1 MSKKKLLTVLAGLAS
16 LCLGV
21 NAAELN
27 AYSVMPEKYASR
39 IFAEF
44 TKDTGIKV
52 NFLRFSTGE
61 ALARLTAEK
70 GNPQVDIMMGGP
82 ADMYA
87 AASKE
92 GIFEA
97 YRPADSD
104 AIDASLRDPNNYW
117 TGIGVI
123 PLCFLTNTK
132 FLKKN
137 NMEPPKKWAD
147 LLDPRYKKNLQMAD
161 ARTSGTATERI
172 FSLVKIMGEDE
183 AFKFQKQLNGNIQ
196 MYTKSG
202 AGGAMPIATG
212 QCASGIFYI
221 VDALDIQ
228 QQGYPV
234 VITYPEDGVSYGIE
248 ATGVI
253 KGGKNNAEA
262 KKFVDWAASKKFAE
276 FIVANKINYVPT
288 RNDVKTD
295 QSHSRSHQDQ
305 DDSDR
310 RHLEGRK
317 AQGIHPALDQRSHQ
331 VKLRLTRTPSSKVFN
346 GGARRQYLFFHRHS
360 EADICSASLFSFFFE
375 PL

>member
-1 MSKKKLLTVLAGLAS
+1 MSKKLSALLAGLVVLTAS
-16 LCLGV
+16 A

-27 AYSVMPEKYASR
+27 AYTIMPEKYASQ
-39 IFAEF
+39 IFAQF

-70 GNPQVDIMMGGP
+70 GNPQVDVLLGGP

-87 AASKE
+87 AGVTE
-92 GIFEA
+92 GILEA
-97 YRPADSD
+97 YRPANSD
-104 AIDASLRDPNNYW
+104 AISSAYRDPNNYW
-117 TGIGVI
+117 TGIGLI

-132 FLKKN
+132 FLEKN
-137 NMEPPKKWAD
+137 KMQAPTKWAD
-147 LLDPRYKKNLQMAD
+147 LLDPRYKNNLQMAD

-172 FSLVKIMGEDE
+172 YSLVKVMGEDE
-183 AFKFQKQLNGNIQ
+183 AFKFQKAMNANVQ

-234 VITYPEDGVSYGIE
+234 TITYPEDGVSFGIE
-248 ATGVI
+248 ATGVV
-253 KGGKNNAEA
+253 KGGKNNDEA
-262 KKFVDWAASKKFAE
+262 KKFVDWATSKKFAE

-288 RNDVKTD
+288 RNDVKTSNPILD
-295 QSHSRSHQDQ
+295 LTKIKTISVDVTWKG
-305 DDSDR
+305 
-310 RHLEGRK
+310 EKRK
-317 AQGIHPALDQRSHQ
+317 EFTQRWINE
-331 VKLRLTRTPSSKVFN
+331 VIK
-346 GGARRQYLFFHRHS
+346 
-360 EADICSASLFSFFFE
+360 
-375 PL
+375 

>member
-1 MSKKKLLTVLAGLAS
+1 MSKKTVLSALVGLAT
-16 LCLGV
+16 LCMGV

-27 AYSVMPEKYASR
+27 AYTVMPEKYASR

-70 GNPQVDIMMGGP
+70 GNPQVDALLGGP

-87 AASKE
+87 AAKKE
-92 GIFEA
+92 GILEA

-104 AIDASLRDPNNYW
+104 AISADMRDPENYW
-117 TGIGVI
+117 TGVGVI

-137 NMEPPKKWAD
+137 NMEAPTKWAD
-147 LLDPRYKKNLQMAD
+147 LLDPRYKRNLQMAD

-183 AFKFQKQLNGNIQ
+183 AFQYQKKLNANIQ

-212 QCASGIFYI
+212 QCASGIFYV
-221 VDALDIQ
+221 VDAMDIQ

-248 ATGVI
+248 AAGVI

-262 KKFVDWAASKKFAE
+262 KKFVDWVASKKFAE

-288 RNDVKTD
+288 RNDVKTENPLLD
-295 QSHSRSHQDQ
+295 LSKINMVSTDVTWKG
-305 DDSDR
+305 
-310 RHLEGRK
+310 EKRK
-317 AQGIHPALDQRSHQ
+317 EYTQRWINE
-331 VKLRLTRTPSSKVFN
+331 VIK
-346 GGARRQYLFFHRHS
+346 
-360 EADICSASLFSFFFE
+360 
-375 PL
+375 

>member
-1 MSKKKLLTVLAGLAS
+1 MSKKLSALLAGLVVLTAS
-16 LCLGV
+16 A

-27 AYSVMPEKYASR
+27 AYTIMPEKYASQ
-39 IFAEF
+39 ISAQF

-70 GNPQVDIMMGGP
+70 GNPQVDVLLGGP

-87 AASKE
+87 AGVTE
-92 GIFEA
+92 GILEA

-104 AIDASLRDPNNYW
+104 AISSAYRDPNNYW
-117 TGIGVI
+117 TGIGLI

-132 FLKKN
+132 FLEKN
-137 NMEPPKKWAD
+137 KMQAPTKWAD
-147 LLDPRYKKNLQMAD
+147 LLDPRYKNNLQMAD

-228 QQGYPV
+228 QQGYSV

-295 QSHSRSHQDQ
+295 NPILDLTKIKMIPT
-305 DDSDR
+305 DVTWKG
-310 RHLEGRK
+310 EKRK
-317 AQGIHPALDQRSHQ
+317 EYTQRWINE
-331 VKLRLTRTPSSKVFN
+331 VIK
-346 GGARRQYLFFHRHS
+346 
-360 EADICSASLFSFFFE
+360 
-375 PL
+375 

>member
-1 MSKKKLLTVLAGLAS
+1 MSKKLSALLAGLVVLGLVVLTAS
-16 LCLGV
+16 A

-27 AYSVMPEKYASR
+27 AYTIMPEKYASQ
-39 IFAEF
+39 IFAQF

-70 GNPQVDIMMGGP
+70 GNPQVDVLLGGP

-87 AASKE
+87 AGVTE
-92 GIFEA
+92 GILEA
-97 YRPADSD
+97 YRPANSD
-104 AIDASLRDPNNYW
+104 AISSAYRDPNNYW
-117 TGIGVI
+117 TGIGLI

-132 FLKKN
+132 FLEKN
-137 NMEPPKKWAD
+137 KMQAPTKWAD
-147 LLDPRYKKNLQMAD
+147 LLDPRYKNNLQMAD

-172 FSLVKIMGEDE
+172 YSLVKVMGEDE
-183 AFKFQKQLNGNIQ
+183 AFKFQKAMNANVQ

-234 VITYPEDGVSYGIE
+234 TITYPEDGVSFGIE
-248 ATGVI
+248 ATGVV

-262 KKFVDWAASKKFAE
+262 KKFVDWATSKKFAE

-288 RNDVKTD
+288 RNDVKTSNPILD
-295 QSHSRSHQDQ
+295 LTKIKTISVDVTWKG
-305 DDSDR
+305 
-310 RHLEGRK
+310 EKRK
-317 AQGIHPALDQRSHQ
+317 EFTQRWINE
-331 VKLRLTRTPSSKVFN
+331 VIK
-346 GGARRQYLFFHRHS
+346 
-360 EADICSASLFSFFFE
+360 
-375 PL
+375 

>member
-1 MSKKKLLTVLAGLAS
+1 MSKKLSALLAGLVVLTAS
-16 LCLGV
+16 A

-27 AYSVMPEKYASR
+27 AYTIMPEKYASQ
-39 IFAEF
+39 IFAQF

-70 GNPQVDIMMGGP
+70 GNPQVDVLLGGP

-87 AASKE
+87 AGVTE
-92 GIFEA
+92 GILEA
-97 YRPADSD
+97 YRPANSD
-104 AIDASLRDPNNYW
+104 AISSAYRDPNNYW
-117 TGIGVI
+117 TGIGLI
-123 PLCFLTNTK
+123 PLCFLTNIK
-132 FLKKN
+132 FLEKN
-137 NMEPPKKWAD
+137 KMQAPTKWAD
-147 LLDPRYKKNLQMAD
+147 LLDPRYKNNLQMAD

-172 FSLVKIMGEDE
+172 YSLVKVMGEDE
-183 AFKFQKQLNGNIQ
+183 AFKFQKAMNANVQ

-234 VITYPEDGVSYGIE
+234 TITYPEDGVSFGIE
-248 ATGVI
+248 ATGVV

-262 KKFVDWAASKKFAE
+262 KKFVDWATSKKFAE

-288 RNDVKTD
+288 RNDVKTSNPILD
-295 QSHSRSHQDQ
+295 LTKIKTISVDVTWKG
-305 DDSDR
+305 
-310 RHLEGRK
+310 EKRK
-317 AQGIHPALDQRSHQ
+317 EFTQRWINE
-331 VKLRLTRTPSSKVFN
+331 VIK
-346 GGARRQYLFFHRHS
+346 
-360 EADICSASLFSFFFE
+360 
-375 PL
+375 

>member
-1 MSKKKLLTVLAGLAS
+1 MSKKLSALLAGLVVLTAS
-16 LCLGV
+16 A

-27 AYSVMPEKYASR
+27 AYTIMPEKYASQ
-39 IFAEF
+39 IFAQF

-70 GNPQVDIMMGGP
+70 GNPQVDVLLGGP

-87 AASKE
+87 AGVTE
-92 GIFEA
+92 GILEA
-97 YRPADSD
+97 YRPANSD
-104 AIDASLRDPNNYW
+104 AISSVYRDPDNYW
-117 TGIGVI
+117 TGIGLI

-132 FLKKN
+132 FLEKN
-137 NMEPPKKWAD
+137 KMQAPTKWAD
-147 LLDPRYKKNLQMAD
+147 LLDPRYKNNLQMAD

-172 FSLVKIMGEDE
+172 YSLVKVMGEDE
-183 AFKFQKQLNGNIQ
+183 AFKFQKAMNANVQ

-234 VITYPEDGVSYGIE
+234 TITYPEDGVSFGIE
-248 ATGVI
+248 ATGVV

-262 KKFVDWAASKKFAE
+262 KKFVDWATSKKFAE

-288 RNDVKTD
+288 RNDVKTSNPILD
-295 QSHSRSHQDQ
+295 LTKIKTISVDVTWKG
-305 DDSDR
+305 
-310 RHLEGRK
+310 EKRK
-317 AQGIHPALDQRSHQ
+317 EFTQRWINE
-331 VKLRLTRTPSSKVFN
+331 VIK
-346 GGARRQYLFFHRHS
+346 
-360 EADICSASLFSFFFE
+360 
-375 PL
+375 

>member
-1 MSKKKLLTVLAGLAS
+1 MSKKLSALLAGLVVLTAS
-16 LCLGV
+16 A

-27 AYSVMPEKYASR
+27 AYTIMPEKYASQ
-39 IFAEF
+39 IFAQF

-70 GNPQVDIMMGGP
+70 GNPQVDVLLGGP

-87 AASKE
+87 AGVTE
-92 GIFEA
+92 GILEA

-104 AIDASLRDPNNYW
+104 AISSAYRDPNNYW
-117 TGIGVI
+117 TGIGLI

-132 FLKKN
+132 FLEKN
-137 NMEPPKKWAD
+137 KMQAPTKWAD
-147 LLDPRYKKNLQMAD
+147 LLDPRYKNNLQMAD

-172 FSLVKIMGEDE
+172 YSLVKVMGEDE
-183 AFKFQKQLNGNIQ
+183 AFKFQKAMNANVQ

-234 VITYPEDGVSYGIE
+234 TITYPEDGVSFGIE
-248 ATGVI
+248 ATGVV

-262 KKFVDWAASKKFAE
+262 KKFVDWATSKKFAE

-288 RNDVKTD
+288 RNDVKTSNQILD
-295 QSHSRSHQDQ
+295 LTKIKTISVDVTWKG
-305 DDSDR
+305 
-310 RHLEGRK
+310 EKRK
-317 AQGIHPALDQRSHQ
+317 EFTQRWINE
-331 VKLRLTRTPSSKVFN
+331 VIK
-346 GGARRQYLFFHRHS
+346 
-360 EADICSASLFSFFFE
+360 
-375 PL
+375 

>member
-1 MSKKKLLTVLAGLAS
+1 MSKKLSALLAGLVVLTAS
-16 LCLGV
+16 A

-27 AYSVMPEKYASR
+27 AYTIMPEKYASQ
-39 IFAEF
+39 IFAQF

-70 GNPQVDIMMGGP
+70 GNPQVDVLLGGP

-87 AASKE
+87 AGVTE
-92 GIFEA
+92 GILEA

-104 AIDASLRDPNNYW
+104 AISSAYRDPNNYW
-117 TGIGVI
+117 TGIGLI

-132 FLKKN
+132 FLEKN
-137 NMEPPKKWAD
+137 KMQAPTKWAD
-147 LLDPRYKKNLQMAD
+147 LLDPRYKNNMQMAD

-172 FSLVKIMGEDE
+172 YSLVKVMGEDE
-183 AFKFQKQLNGNIQ
+183 AFKFQKAMNANVQ

-234 VITYPEDGVSYGIE
+234 TITYPEDGVSFGIE
-248 ATGVI
+248 ATGVV

-262 KKFVDWAASKKFAE
+262 KKFVDWVTSKKFAE

-288 RNDVKTD
+288 RNDVKTSNPILD
-295 QSHSRSHQDQ
+295 LTKIKTISVDVTWKG
-305 DDSDR
+305 
-310 RHLEGRK
+310 EKRK
-317 AQGIHPALDQRSHQ
+317 EFTQRWINE
-331 VKLRLTRTPSSKVFN
+331 VIK
-346 GGARRQYLFFHRHS
+346 
-360 EADICSASLFSFFFE
+360 
-375 PL
+375 

>member
-1 MSKKKLLTVLAGLAS
+1 MSKKLSALLAGLVVLTAS
-16 LCLGV
+16 A

-27 AYSVMPEKYASR
+27 AYTIMPEKYASQ
-39 IFAEF
+39 IFAQF

-70 GNPQVDIMMGGP
+70 GNPQVDVLLGGP

-87 AASKE
+87 AGVTE
-92 GIFEA
+92 GILEA

-104 AIDASLRDPNNYW
+104 AISSAYRDPNNYW
-117 TGIGVI
+117 TGIGLI

-132 FLKKN
+132 FLEKN
-137 NMEPPKKWAD
+137 KMQAPTKWAD
-147 LLDPRYKKNLQMAD
+147 LLDPRYKNNLQMAD

-172 FSLVKIMGEDE
+172 YSLVKVMGEDE
-183 AFKFQKQLNGNIQ
+183 AFKFQKAMNANVQ

-234 VITYPEDGVSYGIE
+234 TITYPEDGVSFGIE
-248 ATGVI
+248 ATGVV

-262 KKFVDWAASKKFAE
+262 KKFVDWATSKKFAE

-288 RNDVKTD
+288 RNDVKTSNPILD
-295 QSHSRSHQDQ
+295 LTKIKTISVDVRWKG
-305 DDSDR
+305 
-310 RHLEGRK
+310 EKRK
-317 AQGIHPALDQRSHQ
+317 EFTQRWINE
-331 VKLRLTRTPSSKVFN
+331 VIK
-346 GGARRQYLFFHRHS
+346 
-360 EADICSASLFSFFFE
+360 
-375 PL
+375 

>member
-1 MSKKKLLTVLAGLAS
+1 MSKKLSALLAGLVVLTAS
-16 LCLGV
+16 A

-27 AYSVMPEKYASR
+27 AYTIMPEKYASQ
-39 IFAEF
+39 IFAQF

-70 GNPQVDIMMGGP
+70 GNPQVDVLLGGP

-87 AASKE
+87 AGVTE
-92 GIFEA
+92 GILEA

-104 AIDASLRDPNNYW
+104 AISSAYRDPNNYW
-117 TGIGVI
+117 TGIGLI

-132 FLKKN
+132 FLEKN
-137 NMEPPKKWAD
+137 KMQAPTKWAD
-147 LLDPRYKKNLQMAD
+147 LLDPRYKNNLQMAD

-172 FSLVKIMGEDE
+172 YSLVKVMGEDE
-183 AFKFQKQLNGNIQ
+183 AFKFQKAMNANVQ

-234 VITYPEDGVSYGIE
+234 TITYPEDGVSFGIE
-248 ATGVI
+248 ATGVV

-262 KKFVDWAASKKFAE
+262 KKFVDWATSKKFAE

-288 RNDVKTD
+288 RNDVKTNNPILD
-295 QSHSRSHQDQ
+295 LTKIKTISVDVTWKG
-305 DDSDR
+305 
-310 RHLEGRK
+310 EKRK
-317 AQGIHPALDQRSHQ
+317 EFTQRWINE
-331 VKLRLTRTPSSKVFN
+331 VIK
-346 GGARRQYLFFHRHS
+346 
-360 EADICSASLFSFFFE
+360 
-375 PL
+375 

>member
-1 MSKKKLLTVLAGLAS
+1 MSKKLSALLAGLVVLTAS
-16 LCLGV
+16 A

-27 AYSVMPEKYASR
+27 AYTIMPEKYASQ
-39 IFAEF
+39 IFAQF

-70 GNPQVDIMMGGP
+70 GNPQVDVLLGGP

-87 AASKE
+87 AGVTE
-92 GIFEA
+92 GILEA

-104 AIDASLRDPNNYW
+104 AISSAYRDPNNYW
-117 TGIGVI
+117 TGIGLI

-132 FLKKN
+132 FLEKN
-137 NMEPPKKWAD
+137 KMQAPTKWAD
-147 LLDPRYKKNLQMAD
+147 LLDPRYKNNLQMAD

-172 FSLVKIMGEDE
+172 YSLVKVMGEDE
-183 AFKFQKQLNGNIQ
+183 AFKFQKAMNANVQ

-234 VITYPEDGVSYGIE
+234 TITYPEDGVSFGIE
-248 ATGVI
+248 ATGVV

-262 KKFVDWAASKKFAE
+262 KKFVDWAVSKKFAE

-288 RNDVKTD
+288 RNDVKTSNPILD
-295 QSHSRSHQDQ
+295 LTKIKTISVDVTWKG
-305 DDSDR
+305 
-310 RHLEGRK
+310 EKRK
-317 AQGIHPALDQRSHQ
+317 EFTQRWINE
-331 VKLRLTRTPSSKVFN
+331 VIK
-346 GGARRQYLFFHRHS
+346 
-360 EADICSASLFSFFFE
+360 
-375 PL
+375 

>member
-1 MSKKKLLTVLAGLAS
+1 MSKKLSALLAGLVVLTAS
-16 LCLGV
+16 A

-27 AYSVMPEKYASR
+27 AYTIMPEKYASQ
-39 IFAEF
+39 IFAQF

-70 GNPQVDIMMGGP
+70 GNPQVDVLLGGP

-87 AASKE
+87 AGVTE
-92 GIFEA
+92 GILEA
-97 YRPADSD
+97 YRPANSD
-104 AIDASLRDPNNYW
+104 AISSAYRDPNNYW
-117 TGIGVI
+117 TGIGLI

-132 FLKKN
+132 FLEKN
-137 NMEPPKKWAD
+137 KMQAPTKWAD
-147 LLDPRYKKNLQMAD
+147 LLDPRYKNNLQMAD

-172 FSLVKIMGEDE
+172 YSLVKVMGEDE
-183 AFKFQKQLNGNIQ
+183 AFKFQKAMNANVQ

-234 VITYPEDGVSYGIE
+234 TITYPEDGVSFGIE
-248 ATGVI
+248 ATGVV
-253 KGGKNNAEA
+253 KGGKNNVEA
-262 KKFVDWAASKKFAE
+262 KKFVDWATSKKFAE

-288 RNDVKTD
+288 RNDVKTSNPILD
-295 QSHSRSHQDQ
+295 LTKIKTISVDVTWKG
-305 DDSDR
+305 
-310 RHLEGRK
+310 EKRK
-317 AQGIHPALDQRSHQ
+317 EFTQRWINE
-331 VKLRLTRTPSSKVFN
+331 VIK
-346 GGARRQYLFFHRHS
+346 
-360 EADICSASLFSFFFE
+360 
-375 PL
+375 

>member
-1 MSKKKLLTVLAGLAS
+1 MSKKLSALLAGLVVLTAS
-16 LCLGV
+16 A

-27 AYSVMPEKYASR
+27 AYTIMPEKYASQ
-39 IFAEF
+39 IFAQF

-70 GNPQVDIMMGGP
+70 GNPQVDVLLGGP

-87 AASKE
+87 AGVTE
-92 GIFEA
+92 GILEA

-104 AIDASLRDPNNYW
+104 AISSAYRDPNNYW
-117 TGIGVI
+117 TGIGLI

-132 FLKKN
+132 FLEKN
-137 NMEPPKKWAD
+137 KMQAPTKWVD
-147 LLDPRYKKNLQMAD
+147 LLDPRYKNNLQMAD

-172 FSLVKIMGEDE
+172 YSLVKVMGEDE
-183 AFKFQKQLNGNIQ
+183 AFKFQKAMNANVQ

-234 VITYPEDGVSYGIE
+234 TITYPEDGVSFGIE
-248 ATGVI
+248 ATGVV

-262 KKFVDWAASKKFAE
+262 KKFVDWVTSKKFAE

-288 RNDVKTD
+288 RNDVKTSNPILD
-295 QSHSRSHQDQ
+295 LTKIKTISVDVTWKG
-305 DDSDR
+305 
-310 RHLEGRK
+310 EKRK
-317 AQGIHPALDQRSHQ
+317 EFTQRWINE
-331 VKLRLTRTPSSKVFN
+331 VIK
-346 GGARRQYLFFHRHS
+346 
-360 EADICSASLFSFFFE
+360 
-375 PL
+375 

>member
-1 MSKKKLLTVLAGLAS
+1 MSKKLSALLAGLVVLTAS
-16 LCLGV
+16 A

-27 AYSVMPEKYASR
+27 AYTIMPEKYASQ
-39 IFAEF
+39 IFAQF

-70 GNPQVDIMMGGP
+70 GNPQVDVLLGGP

-87 AASKE
+87 AGVTE
-92 GIFEA
+92 GILEA
-97 YRPADSD
+97 YRPANSD
-104 AIDASLRDPNNYW
+104 AISSAYRDPNNYW
-117 TGIGVI
+117 TGIGLI

-132 FLKKN
+132 FLEKN
-137 NMEPPKKWAD
+137 KMQAPTKWAD
-147 LLDPRYKKNLQMAD
+147 LLDPRYKNNLQMAD

-172 FSLVKIMGEDE
+172 YSLVKVMGEDE
-183 AFKFQKQLNGNIQ
+183 AFKFQKAMNANVQ

-234 VITYPEDGVSYGIE
+234 TITYPEDGVSFGIE
-248 ATGVI
+248 ATGVV

-262 KKFVDWAASKKFAE
+262 KKFVDWVTSKKFAE

-288 RNDVKTD
+288 RNDVKTSNPILD
-295 QSHSRSHQDQ
+295 LTKIKTISVDVTWKG
-305 DDSDR
+305 
-310 RHLEGRK
+310 EKRK
-317 AQGIHPALDQRSHQ
+317 EFTQRWINE
-331 VKLRLTRTPSSKVFN
+331 VIK
-346 GGARRQYLFFHRHS
+346 
-360 EADICSASLFSFFFE
+360 
-375 PL
+375 

>member
-1 MSKKKLLTVLAGLAS
+1 MLTAS
-16 LCLGV
+16 A

-27 AYSVMPEKYASR
+27 AYTIMPEKYASQ
-39 IFAEF
+39 IFAQF

-70 GNPQVDIMMGGP
+70 GNPQVDVLLGGP

-87 AASKE
+87 AGVTE
-92 GIFEA
+92 GILEA
-97 YRPADSD
+97 YRPANSD
-104 AIDASLRDPNNYW
+104 AISSAYRDPNNYW
-117 TGIGVI
+117 TGIGLI

-132 FLKKN
+132 FLEKN
-137 NMEPPKKWAD
+137 KMQAPTKRAD
-147 LLDPRYKKNLQMAD
+147 LLDPRYKNNLQMAD

-172 FSLVKIMGEDE
+172 YSLVKVMGEDE
-183 AFKFQKQLNGNIQ
+183 AFKFQKAMNANVQ

-234 VITYPEDGVSYGIE
+234 TITYPEDGVSFGIE
-248 ATGVI
+248 ATGVV

-262 KKFVDWAASKKFAE
+262 KKFVDWATSKKFAE

-288 RNDVKTD
+288 RNDVKTSNPILD
-295 QSHSRSHQDQ
+295 LTKIKTISVDVTWKG
-305 DDSDR
+305 
-310 RHLEGRK
+310 EKRK
-317 AQGIHPALDQRSHQ
+317 EFTQRWINE
-331 VKLRLTRTPSSKVFN
+331 VIK
-346 GGARRQYLFFHRHS
+346 
-360 EADICSASLFSFFFE
+360 
-375 PL
+375 

>member
-1 MSKKKLLTVLAGLAS
+1 MSKKLSALLAGLVVLTAS
-16 LCLGV
+16 A

-27 AYSVMPEKYASR
+27 AYTIMPEKYASQ
-39 IFAEF
+39 IFAQF
-44 TKDTGIKV
+44 TKDTGIKA

-70 GNPQVDIMMGGP
+70 GNPQVDVLLGGP

-87 AASKE
+87 AGVTE
-92 GIFEA
+92 GILEA

-104 AIDASLRDPNNYW
+104 AISSAYRDPNNYW
-117 TGIGVI
+117 TGIGLI

-132 FLKKN
+132 FLEKN
-137 NMEPPKKWAD
+137 KMQAPTKWAD
-147 LLDPRYKKNLQMAD
+147 LLDPRYKNNLQMAD

-172 FSLVKIMGEDE
+172 YSLVKVMGEDE
-183 AFKFQKQLNGNIQ
+183 AFKFQKAMNANVQ

-234 VITYPEDGVSYGIE
+234 TITYPEDGVSFGIE
-248 ATGVI
+248 ATGVV

-262 KKFVDWAASKKFAE
+262 KKFVDWATSKKFAE

-288 RNDVKTD
+288 RNDVKTSNPILD
-295 QSHSRSHQDQ
+295 LTKIKTISVDVTWKG
-305 DDSDR
+305 
-310 RHLEGRK
+310 EKRK
-317 AQGIHPALDQRSHQ
+317 EFTQRWINE
-331 VKLRLTRTPSSKVFN
+331 VIK
-346 GGARRQYLFFHRHS
+346 
-360 EADICSASLFSFFFE
+360 
-375 PL
+375 

>member
-1 MSKKKLLTVLAGLAS
+1 MSKKLSALLAGLVVLTAS
-16 LCLGV
+16 A

-27 AYSVMPEKYASR
+27 AYTIMPEKYASQ
-39 IFAEF
+39 IFAQF

-70 GNPQVDIMMGGP
+70 GNPQVDVLLGGP

-87 AASKE
+87 AGVTE
-92 GIFEA
+92 GILA
-97 YRPADSD
+97 ADSD
-104 AIDASLRDPNNYW
+104 AISSAYRDPNNYW
-117 TGIGVI
+117 TGIGLI

-132 FLKKN
+132 FLEKN
-137 NMEPPKKWAD
+137 KMQAPTKWAD
-147 LLDPRYKKNLQMAD
+147 LLDPRYKNNLQMAD

-172 FSLVKIMGEDE
+172 YSLVKVMGEDE
-183 AFKFQKQLNGNIQ
+183 AFKFQKAMNANVQ

-234 VITYPEDGVSYGIE
+234 TITYPEDGVSFGIE
-248 ATGVI
+248 ATGVV

-262 KKFVDWAASKKFAE
+262 KKFVDWATSKKFAE

-288 RNDVKTD
+288 RNDVKTSNPILD
-295 QSHSRSHQDQ
+295 LTKIKTISVDVTWKG
-305 DDSDR
+305 
-310 RHLEGRK
+310 EKRK
-317 AQGIHPALDQRSHQ
+317 EFTQRWINE
-331 VKLRLTRTPSSKVFN
+331 VIK
-346 GGARRQYLFFHRHS
+346 
-360 EADICSASLFSFFFE
+360 
-375 PL
+375 

>member
-1 MSKKKLLTVLAGLAS
+1 MSKKLSVLLAGLVVLSATA
-16 LCLGV
+16 

-27 AYSVMPEKYASR
+27 AYTIMPEKYASQ

-70 GNPQVDIMMGGP
+70 GNPQVDVLLGGP

-87 AASKE
+87 AGVTE
-92 GIFEA
+92 GILEA
-97 YRPADSD
+97 YRPANSE
-104 AIDASLRDPNNYW
+104 AISSSYRDPNNYW
-117 TGIGVI
+117 TGIGLI

-132 FLKKN
+132 FLEKN
-137 NMEPPKKWAD
+137 KMQAPTKWAD
-147 LLDPRYKKNLQMAD
+147 LLDPRYKNNLQMAD

-172 FSLVKIMGEDE
+172 YSLVKVMGEDE
-183 AFKFQKQLNGNIQ
+183 AFKFQKAMNANVQ

-221 VDALDIQ
+221 VDVLDIQ

-234 VITYPEDGVSYGIE
+234 TITYPEDGVSFGIE
-248 ATGVI
+248 ATGVV

-262 KKFVDWAASKKFAE
+262 KKFVDWATSKKFAE

-288 RNDVKTD
+288 RNDVKTSNPILD
-295 QSHSRSHQDQ
+295 LTKIKTISVDVTWKG
-305 DDSDR
+305 
-310 RHLEGRK
+310 EKRK
-317 AQGIHPALDQRSHQ
+317 EFTQRWINE
-331 VKLRLTRTPSSKVFN
+331 VIK
-346 GGARRQYLFFHRHS
+346 
-360 EADICSASLFSFFFE
+360 
-375 PL
+375 

>member
-1 MSKKKLLTVLAGLAS
+1 MSKKLSALLAGLVVLTAS
-16 LCLGV
+16 A

-27 AYSVMPEKYASR
+27 AYTIMPEKYASQ
-39 IFAEF
+39 IFAQF

-70 GNPQVDIMMGGP
+70 GNPQVDVLLGGP

-87 AASKE
+87 ASVTE
-92 GIFEA
+92 GILEA

-104 AIDASLRDPNNYW
+104 AISSAYRDPNNYW
-117 TGIGVI
+117 TGIGLI

-132 FLKKN
+132 FLEKN
-137 NMEPPKKWAD
+137 KMQAPTKWAD
-147 LLDPRYKKNLQMAD
+147 LLDPRYKNNLQMAD

-172 FSLVKIMGEDE
+172 YSLVKVMGEDE
-183 AFKFQKQLNGNIQ
+183 AFKFQKAMNANVQ

-234 VITYPEDGVSYGIE
+234 TITYPEDGVSFGIE
-248 ATGVI
+248 ATGVV

-262 KKFVDWAASKKFAE
+262 KKFVDWATSKKFAE

-288 RNDVKTD
+288 RNDVKTSNPILD
-295 QSHSRSHQDQ
+295 LTKIKTISVDVTWKG
-305 DDSDR
+305 
-310 RHLEGRK
+310 EKRK
-317 AQGIHPALDQRSHQ
+317 EFTQRWINE
-331 VKLRLTRTPSSKVFN
+331 VIK
-346 GGARRQYLFFHRHS
+346 
-360 EADICSASLFSFFFE
+360 
-375 PL
+375 

>member
-1 MSKKKLLTVLAGLAS
+1 MSKKLSALLAGLVVLTAS
-16 LCLGV
+16 A

-27 AYSVMPEKYASR
+27 AYTIMPEKYASQ
-39 IFAEF
+39 ILAQF

-70 GNPQVDIMMGGP
+70 GNPQVDVLLGGP

-87 AASKE
+87 AGVTE
-92 GIFEA
+92 GILEA
-97 YRPADSD
+97 YRPANSD
-104 AIDASLRDPNNYW
+104 AISSAYRDPNNYW
-117 TGIGVI
+117 TGIGLI

-132 FLKKN
+132 FLEKN
-137 NMEPPKKWAD
+137 KMQAPTKWAD
-147 LLDPRYKKNLQMAD
+147 LLDPRYKNNLQMAD

-172 FSLVKIMGEDE
+172 YSLVKVMGEDE
-183 AFKFQKQLNGNIQ
+183 AFKFQKAMNANVQ

-234 VITYPEDGVSYGIE
+234 TITYPEDGVSFGIE
-248 ATGVI
+248 ATGVV

-262 KKFVDWAASKKFAE
+262 KKFVDWATSKKFAE

-288 RNDVKTD
+288 RNDVKTSNPILD
-295 QSHSRSHQDQ
+295 LTKIKTISVDVTWKG
-305 DDSDR
+305 
-310 RHLEGRK
+310 EKRK
-317 AQGIHPALDQRSHQ
+317 EFTQRWINE
-331 VKLRLTRTPSSKVFN
+331 VIK
-346 GGARRQYLFFHRHS
+346 
-360 EADICSASLFSFFFE
+360 
-375 PL
+375 

>member
-1 MSKKKLLTVLAGLAS
+1 MSKKLSALLAGLVVLTAS
-16 LCLGV
+16 A

-27 AYSVMPEKYASR
+27 AYTIMPEKYASQ
-39 IFAEF
+39 IFAQF

-70 GNPQVDIMMGGP
+70 GNPQVDVLLGGP

-87 AASKE
+87 AGVTE
-92 GIFEA
+92 GILEA
-97 YRPADSD
+97 YRPANSD
-104 AIDASLRDPNNYW
+104 AISSAYRDPNNYW
-117 TGIGVI
+117 TGIGLI

-132 FLKKN
+132 FLEKN
-137 NMEPPKKWAD
+137 KMQAPTKWTD
-147 LLDPRYKKNLQMAD
+147 LLDPRYKNNLQMAD

-172 FSLVKIMGEDE
+172 YSLVKVMGEDE
-183 AFKFQKQLNGNIQ
+183 AFKFQKAMNANVQ

-234 VITYPEDGVSYGIE
+234 TITYPEDGVSFGIE
-248 ATGVI
+248 ATGVV

-262 KKFVDWAASKKFAE
+262 KKFVDWVTSKKFAE

-288 RNDVKTD
+288 RNDVKTSNPILD
-295 QSHSRSHQDQ
+295 LTKIKTISVDVTWKG
-305 DDSDR
+305 
-310 RHLEGRK
+310 EKRK
-317 AQGIHPALDQRSHQ
+317 EFTQRWINE
-331 VKLRLTRTPSSKVFN
+331 VIK
-346 GGARRQYLFFHRHS
+346 
-360 EADICSASLFSFFFE
+360 
-375 PL
+375 

>member
-1 MSKKKLLTVLAGLAS
+1 MSKKFSALLAGLVVLTAS
-16 LCLGV
+16 A

-27 AYSVMPEKYASR
+27 AYTIMPEKYASQ
-39 IFAEF
+39 IFAQF

-70 GNPQVDIMMGGP
+70 GNPQVDVLLGGP

-87 AASKE
+87 AGVTE
-92 GIFEA
+92 GILEA

-104 AIDASLRDPNNYW
+104 AISSAYRDPNNYW
-117 TGIGVI
+117 TGIGLI

-132 FLKKN
+132 FLEKN
-137 NMEPPKKWAD
+137 KMQAPTKWAD
-147 LLDPRYKKNLQMAD
+147 LLDPRYKNNLQMAD

-172 FSLVKIMGEDE
+172 YSLVKVMGEDE
-183 AFKFQKQLNGNIQ
+183 AFKFQKAMNANVQ

-234 VITYPEDGVSYGIE
+234 TITYPEDGVSFGIE
-248 ATGVI
+248 ATGVV

-262 KKFVDWAASKKFAE
+262 KKFVDWATSKKFAE

-288 RNDVKTD
+288 RNDVKTSNPILD
-295 QSHSRSHQDQ
+295 LTKIKTISVDVTWKG
-305 DDSDR
+305 
-310 RHLEGRK
+310 EKRK
-317 AQGIHPALDQRSHQ
+317 EFTQRWINE
-331 VKLRLTRTPSSKVFN
+331 VIK
-346 GGARRQYLFFHRHS
+346 
-360 EADICSASLFSFFFE
+360 
-375 PL
+375 

>member
-1 MSKKKLLTVLAGLAS
+1 
-16 LCLGV
+16 
-21 NAAELN
+21 
-27 AYSVMPEKYASR
+27 MPEKYASQ
-39 IFAEF
+39 IFAQF

-70 GNPQVDIMMGGP
+70 GNPQVDVLLGGP

-87 AASKE
+87 AGVTE
-92 GIFEA
+92 GILEA

-104 AIDASLRDPNNYW
+104 AISSAYRDPNNYW
-117 TGIGVI
+117 TGIGLI

-132 FLKKN
+132 FLEKN
-137 NMEPPKKWAD
+137 KMQAPTKWAD
-147 LLDPRYKKNLQMAD
+147 LLDPRYKNNLQMAD

-172 FSLVKIMGEDE
+172 YSLVKVMGEDE
-183 AFKFQKQLNGNIQ
+183 AFKFQKAMNANVQ

-234 VITYPEDGVSYGIE
+234 TITYPEDGVSFGIE
-248 ATGVI
+248 ATGVV

-262 KKFVDWAASKKFAE
+262 KKFVDWATSKKFAE

-288 RNDVKTD
+288 RNDVKTSNPILD
-295 QSHSRSHQDQ
+295 LTKIKTISVDVTWKG
-305 DDSDR
+305 
-310 RHLEGRK
+310 EKRK
-317 AQGIHPALDQRSHQ
+317 EFTQRWINE
-331 VKLRLTRTPSSKVFN
+331 VIK
-346 GGARRQYLFFHRHS
+346 
-360 EADICSASLFSFFFE
+360 
-375 PL
+375 

>member
-1 MSKKKLLTVLAGLAS
+1 MSKKLSALLAGLVVLTAS
-16 LCLGV
+16 A

-27 AYSVMPEKYASR
+27 AYTIMPEKYASQ
-39 IFAEF
+39 IFAQF

-70 GNPQVDIMMGGP
+70 GNPQVDVLLGGP

-87 AASKE
+87 AGVTK
-92 GIFEA
+92 GILEA

-104 AIDASLRDPNNYW
+104 AISSAYRDPNNYW
-117 TGIGVI
+117 TGIGLI

-132 FLKKN
+132 FLEKN
-137 NMEPPKKWAD
+137 KMQAPTKWAD
-147 LLDPRYKKNLQMAD
+147 LLDPRYKNNLQMAD

-172 FSLVKIMGEDE
+172 YSLVKVMGEDE
-183 AFKFQKQLNGNIQ
+183 AFKFQKAMNANVQ

-234 VITYPEDGVSYGIE
+234 TITYPEDGVSFGIE
-248 ATGVI
+248 ATGVV

-262 KKFVDWAASKKFAE
+262 KKFVDWATSKKFAE

-288 RNDVKTD
+288 RNDVKTSNPILD
-295 QSHSRSHQDQ
+295 LTKIKTISVDVTWKG
-305 DDSDR
+305 
-310 RHLEGRK
+310 EKRK
-317 AQGIHPALDQRSHQ
+317 EFTQRWINE
-331 VKLRLTRTPSSKVFN
+331 VIK
-346 GGARRQYLFFHRHS
+346 
-360 EADICSASLFSFFFE
+360 
-375 PL
+375 